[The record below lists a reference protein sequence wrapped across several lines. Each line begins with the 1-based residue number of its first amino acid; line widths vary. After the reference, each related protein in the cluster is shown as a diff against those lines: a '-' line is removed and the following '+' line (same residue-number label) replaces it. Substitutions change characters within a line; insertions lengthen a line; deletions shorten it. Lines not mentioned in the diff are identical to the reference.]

1 MQTKEMLLSEHVR
14 KRVQLG
20 IAPLVVSSITAMGA
34 TGLIDL
40 VGVAGAIA
48 LITTLIAIQAYLIV
62 ARLRFDIMPAS
73 G

>member
-40 VGVAGAIA
+40 VGVAGAIV

-62 ARLRFDIMPAS
+62 ARLWFDIMPAS